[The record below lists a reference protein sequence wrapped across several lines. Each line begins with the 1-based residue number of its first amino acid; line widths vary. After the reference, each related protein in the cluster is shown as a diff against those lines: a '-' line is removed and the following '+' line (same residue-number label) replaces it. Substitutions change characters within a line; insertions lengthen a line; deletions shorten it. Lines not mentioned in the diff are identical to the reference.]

1 MNILHTLLLLLVL
14 VLITLTMLLAG
25 AAGVGVLLH
34 RLMPSVGLG
43 PAILTGVVGLSV
55 SIHFVLRIF
64 AEARSVGEE
73 LTEVELEEVVAT
85 IRRPSR
91 RRRARP

>member
-14 VLITLTMLLAG
+14 VAITLTMLLA
-25 AAGVGVLLH
+25 AATGVGVLLH

-43 PAILTGVVGLSV
+43 PAVLTGVVGLSV

-64 AEARSVGEE
+64 ADTRYVSEE
-73 LTEVELEEVVAT
+73 LDQMALEEVVAT